1 MPQLENPTPINM
13 QVASN
18 KHVFWGKW
26 WNNLIFQKKHYITLQ
41 IIAQS
46 LLFMSYNKIHI
57 IFMSFH
63 LITFECYHDNIS
75 YYKILASKSLRL
87 CRYPP
92 YPRQQHGCPLVR
104 IHLLSNFV
112 VHSVSFSE
120 NYRNHQNHD
129 FNFLFGPRIKE
140 IRETRIYPVQ

>member
-1 MPQLENPTPINM
+1 MASKKLDFFGNM
-13 QVASN
+13 VEKK
-18 KHVFWGKW
+18 KHVFSK
-26 WNNLIFQKKHYITLQ
+26 NPTFTLLIDYCIEPP
-41 IIAQS
+41 
-46 LLFMSYNKIHI
+46 FMSYNKIHI

-120 NYRNHQNHD
+120 NYRNHQNQD

-140 IRETRIYPVQ
+140 IRETRIYPV

>member
-1 MPQLENPTPINM
+1 MVEKK
-13 QVASN
+13 
-18 KHVFWGKW
+18 KHVFSK
-26 WNNLIFQKKHYITLQ
+26 NPTFTLLIDYCIEPP
-41 IIAQS
+41 
-46 LLFMSYNKIHI
+46 FMSYNKIHI

-75 YYKILASKSLRL
+75 YYKIFASKSLRL

-129 FNFLFGPRIKE
+129 FNFLLGPRIEE
-140 IRETRIYPVQ
+140 IRETRIYPV

>member
-1 MPQLENPTPINM
+1 MTFLETWWKKK
-13 QVASN
+13 
-18 KHVFWGKW
+18 KHVFSK
-26 WNNLIFQKKHYITLQ
+26 NPTFTLLIDYCIEPP
-41 IIAQS
+41 
-46 LLFMSYNKIHI
+46 FMSYNKIHI

-75 YYKILASKSLRL
+75 YYKIFASKSLRL

-129 FNFLFGPRIKE
+129 FNFLLGPRIEE
-140 IRETRIYPVQ
+140 IRETRIYPV